1 MAEELMSMCKNCNML
16 ISRGNPLLAGRWYHN
31 YPDWRKMV
39 SCDMRITRT
48 KDLLVATPKES

>member
-1 MAEELMSMCKNCNML
+1 MEEQYVSSCKNCNML
-16 ISRGNPLLAGRWYHN
+16 IEKKRSGRWAHC
-31 YPDWRKMV
+31 YPGWYGFM